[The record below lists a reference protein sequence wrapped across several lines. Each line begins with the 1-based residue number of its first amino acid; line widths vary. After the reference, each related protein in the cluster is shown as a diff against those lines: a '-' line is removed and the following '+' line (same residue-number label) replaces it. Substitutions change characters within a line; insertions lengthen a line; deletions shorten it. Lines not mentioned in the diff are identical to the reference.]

1 MASNKRQNSI
11 LNGVD
16 NLFVISTIFLL
27 VGGLV
32 MLASASMPIA
42 VKNLGDPYGYVY
54 KQLTSIGLGLSAG
67 LFAFLIPSRI
77 WEKFGIL
84 LPIVAIALL
93 TIVFIP
99 DIGVTAN
106 GATRWIKIGPLPNIQ
121 VIDPARLLL
130 LIYIS
135 GYCYRQQEAL
145 TSDFMSFVKP
155 MIFIIPACLLLL
167 GQPDFG
173 STVIILSVTAGL
185 FFIAGFKI
193 RYFIALI
200 IILGLAFAFLIYI
213 EPYRMSRFAGFL
225 EPWKDALGAGY
236 QLTNSLIAIGS
247 GGIFGV
253 GLGESIQKLFY
264 LPEAHTDFIF
274 AIIAEELGLM
284 GTILIL
290 SLYGLLISRI
300 FVIGFKAI
308 RSELMFQGYLCIS
321 IGIWLSLQVIINL
334 GVNMGLLP
342 TKGLTL
348 PLISYGSS
356 SIAITLITL
365 AIVLRIGCENPQPK
379 KNLRTND

>member
-1 MASNKRQNSI
+1 MVSDRRHTNLFHGI
-11 LNGVD
+11 D
-16 NLFVISTIFLL
+16 HLFVIVTVVLL
-27 VGGLV
+27 IGGLV

-54 KQLTSIGLGLSAG
+54 KQIFSIGLGLSAG
-67 LFAFLIPSRI
+67 FITFLIPSRM

-84 LPIVAIALL
+84 LPILAIGLL

-121 VIDPARLLL
+121 VVDPARLLL

-145 TSDFMSFVKP
+145 TIDFMSFVKP

-193 RYFIALI
+193 RYFLALV

-213 EPYRMSRFAGFL
+213 EPYRMSRLAGFL
-225 EPWKDALGAGY
+225 EPWKDSLGAGY

-247 GGIFGV
+247 GGIFGL

-274 AIIAEELGLM
+274 PVIAEEFGSIFCMIILLLSCSIVIRGLVR
-284 GTILIL
+284 IYDKNNLFALL
-290 SLYGLLISRI
+290 SY
-300 FVIGFKAI
+300 
-308 RSELMFQGYLCIS
+308 
-321 IGIWLSLQVIINL
+321 
-334 GVNMGLLP
+334 
-342 TKGLTL
+342 
-348 PLISYGSS
+348 
-356 SIAITLITL
+356 
-365 AIVLRIGCENPQPK
+365 
-379 KNLRTND
+379 NDQD

>member
-1 MASNKRQNSI
+1 
-11 LNGVD
+11 
-16 NLFVISTIFLL
+16 
-27 VGGLV
+27 

-54 KQLTSIGLGLSAG
+54 KQIFSIGLGLSAG
-67 LFAFLIPSRI
+67 FITFLIPSRV

-84 LPIVAIALL
+84 LPILAIVLL

-99 DIGVTAN
+99 DVGVTAN

-121 VIDPARLLL
+121 VVDPARLLL

-193 RYFIALI
+193 RYFLALI
-200 IILGLAFAFLIYI
+200 IILGLVFAFLIYI
-213 EPYRMSRFAGFL
+213 EPYRMSRLAGFL

-284 GTILIL
+284 GTVLIL

-308 RSELMFQGYLCIS
+308 RSKLMFQGYLCIS

-365 AIVLRIGCENPQPK
+365 AMVLRIGCENPQPK
-379 KNLRTND
+379 KNQRTNG

>member
-1 MASNKRQNSI
+1 MVSDRRHTNLFHGI
-11 LNGVD
+11 D
-16 NLFVISTIFLL
+16 HLFVIVTAVLL
-27 VGGLV
+27 IGGLV

-42 VKNLGDPYGYVY
+42 VVKYGDPYGYVY
-54 KQLTSIGLGLSAG
+54 KQILAISLGLTAG
-67 LFAFLIPSRI
+67 LVVFLVPSRI

-84 LPIVAIALL
+84 LPILALCL
-93 TIVFIP
+93 LVLVFIP
-99 DIGVTAN
+99 GLGHDSH
-106 GATRWIKIGPLPNIQ
+106 GAYRWIKIGPLPNIQ
-121 VIDPARLLL
+121 VVDPARLLL

-135 GYCYRQQEAL
+135 GYCYRQQETL
-145 TSDFMSFVKP
+145 TNDFMSFVKP

-193 RYFIALI
+193 RYFLALI

-213 EPYRMSRFAGFL
+213 EPYRMSRLAGFL
-225 EPWKDALGAGY
+225 EPWKDSLGAGY

-284 GTILIL
+284 GTVLIL

-365 AIVLRIGCENPQPK
+365 AMVLRIGCENPQPK
-379 KNLRTND
+379 KNVRTGD

>member
-1 MASNKRQNSI
+1 MVSDRRHTNLFHGI
-11 LNGVD
+11 D
-16 NLFVISTIFLL
+16 HLFVIVTAVLL
-27 VGGLV
+27 IGGLV

-42 VKNLGDPYGYVY
+42 VVKYGDPYGYVY
-54 KQLTSIGLGLSAG
+54 KQILAISLGLTAG
-67 LFAFLIPSRI
+67 LVVFLVPSRI

-84 LPIVAIALL
+84 LPILALCL
-93 TIVFIP
+93 LVLVFIP
-99 DIGVTAN
+99 GLGHDSH
-106 GATRWIKIGPLPNIQ
+106 GAYRWIKIGPLPNIQ
-121 VIDPARLLL
+121 VVDPARLLL

-135 GYCYRQQEAL
+135 GYCYRQQETL
-145 TSDFMSFVKP
+145 TNDFMSFVKP

-193 RYFIALI
+193 RYFLALI
-200 IILGLAFAFLIYI
+200 IILGLTFAFLIYI
-213 EPYRMSRFAGFL
+213 EPYRMSRLAGFL
-225 EPWKDALGAGY
+225 EPWKDSLGAGY

-284 GTILIL
+284 GTVLIL

-365 AIVLRIGCENPQPK
+365 AMVLRIGCENPQPK
-379 KNLRTND
+379 KNVRTGD

>member
-1 MASNKRQNSI
+1 MVSNKRQNS
-11 LNGVD
+11 LLKGVD

-32 MLASASMPIA
+32 MLASVSMPIA

-54 KQLTSIGLGLSAG
+54 KQLTSIALGLSAG
-67 LFAFLIPSRI
+67 LVAFLIPSRI

-84 LPIVAIALL
+84 LPILAIVLL
-93 TIVFIP
+93 TMVFIP
-99 DIGVTAN
+99 DIGLTAN
-106 GATRWIKIGPLPNIQ
+106 GSTRWIKIGPLPNIQ
-121 VIDPARLLL
+121 VVDPARLLL

-145 TSDFMSFVKP
+145 TNDFMSFVKP

-193 RYFIALI
+193 RYFLGLV
-200 IILGLAFAFLIYI
+200 IILGFAFAFLIYI
-213 EPYRMSRFAGFL
+213 EPYRMSRLAGFL
-225 EPWKDALGAGY
+225 EPWQDALGAGY

-300 FVIGFKAI
+300 FIIGFKAI

>member
-1 MASNKRQNSI
+1 MVSDRRHTHLFSGI
-11 LNGVD
+11 D
-16 NLFVISTIFLL
+16 HLFVIATVVLL
-27 VGGLV
+27 IGGLV

-54 KQLTSIGLGLSAG
+54 KQLFSIGLGLSAG
-67 LFAFLIPSRI
+67 FITFLIPSHM

-84 LPIVAIALL
+84 LPILAIVLL

-121 VIDPARLLL
+121 VVDPARLLL

-193 RYFIALI
+193 RYFLALI
-200 IILGLAFAFLIYI
+200 IILGLAFALLIYI
-213 EPYRMSRFAGFL
+213 EPYRMSRLAGFL

-284 GTILIL
+284 GTVLIL

-300 FVIGFKAI
+300 FIIGFKAI
-308 RSELMFQGYLCIS
+308 RSELIFQGYLSIS

-342 TKGLTL
+342 TTGLTL

-356 SIAITLITL
+356 
-365 AIVLRIGCENPQPK
+365 K
-379 KNLRTND
+379 

>member
-1 MASNKRQNSI
+1 MASNKRQNSL
-11 LNGVD
+11 LNGID

-54 KQLTSIGLGLSAG
+54 KQLTSIALGLSAG

-121 VIDPARLLL
+121 VVDPARLLL

-193 RYFIALI
+193 RYFLALI

-213 EPYRMSRFAGFL
+213 EPYRMSRLAGFL

-348 PLISYGSS
+348 PLISYGLS
-356 SIAITLITL
+356 LIH
-365 AIVLRIGCENPQPK
+365 I
-379 KNLRTND
+379 

>member
-1 MASNKRQNSI
+1 
-11 LNGVD
+11 
-16 NLFVISTIFLL
+16 
-27 VGGLV
+27 

-54 KQLTSIGLGLSAG
+54 KQLTSIALGLSAG
-67 LFAFLIPSRI
+67 LVAFLIPSRF

-84 LPIVAIALL
+84 LPILAIALL

-121 VIDPARLLL
+121 VVDPARLLL

-193 RYFIALI
+193 RYFLALI
-200 IILGLAFAFLIYI
+200 IILGL
-213 EPYRMSRFAGFL
+213 
-225 EPWKDALGAGY
+225 
-236 QLTNSLIAIGS
+236 SLIHI
-247 GGIFGV
+247 
-253 GLGESIQKLFY
+253 
-264 LPEAHTDFIF
+264 
-274 AIIAEELGLM
+274 
-284 GTILIL
+284 
-290 SLYGLLISRI
+290 
-300 FVIGFKAI
+300 
-308 RSELMFQGYLCIS
+308 
-321 IGIWLSLQVIINL
+321 
-334 GVNMGLLP
+334 
-342 TKGLTL
+342 
-348 PLISYGSS
+348 
-356 SIAITLITL
+356 
-365 AIVLRIGCENPQPK
+365 
-379 KNLRTND
+379 

>member
-1 MASNKRQNSI
+1 MGSDRRQT
-11 LNGVD
+11 
-16 NLFVISTIFLL
+16 NLFHGIDHLFIIVTVVLL
-27 VGGLV
+27 IGGLV

-54 KQLTSIGLGLSAG
+54 KQIFSIGLGLSAG
-67 LFAFLIPSRI
+67 FITFLIPSRM

-84 LPIVAIALL
+84 LPILAIGLL

-121 VIDPARLLL
+121 VVDPARLLL

-135 GYCYRQQEAL
+135 GYCYRQQSTL
-145 TSDFMSFVKP
+145 TNDFMSFVKP
-155 MIFIIPACLLLL
+155 MIFIVPACLLLL

-193 RYFIALI
+193 RYFLALV

-213 EPYRMSRFAGFL
+213 EPYRMSRLAGFL

-236 QLTNSLIAIGS
+236 QLTNSLIAIGT
-247 GGIFGV
+247 GGIFGL

-284 GTILIL
+284 GTMLVL
-290 SLYGLLISRI
+290 FLYGLLISRI
-300 FVIGFKAI
+300 FVIAFKALKTE
-308 RSELMFQGYLCIS
+308 RVFQGYLCIS
-321 IGIWLSLQVIINL
+321 IGIWLALQVIINL

-379 KNLRTND
+379 KNQKTND

>member
-1 MASNKRQNSI
+1 MASNKRQNSL
-11 LNGVD
+11 LNGID
-16 NLFVISTIFLL
+16 NLFVIATIFLL
-27 VGGLV
+27 IGGLV

-54 KQLTSIGLGLSAG
+54 KQLTSIALGLSAG

-121 VIDPARLLL
+121 VVDPARLLL

-155 MIFIIPACLLLL
+155 MIFIVPACLLLL

-193 RYFIALI
+193 RYFLALI

-213 EPYRMSRFAGFL
+213 EPYRMSRLAGFL
-225 EPWKDALGAGY
+225 EPWKDALGVGY

-247 GGIFGV
+247 GGLFGV

-284 GTILIL
+284 ILIL

-379 KNLRTND
+379 KNLRTSG